1 MKIQKIRTAIRPGTK
16 TDPTSVDKLE
26 RGAMREFA
34 KRIRRISKGYI
45 QLLNRIPSEPVVN
58 RKYQFDLDPNYLSI
72 LLRDGEL
79 MVDEVLLNGGEF
91 GNFLF
96 LEYVSTAYERGTAQ
110 RVRKSSATINFLRA
124 YSTKHSNDTD
134 E

>member
-1 MKIQKIRTAIRPGTK
+1 
-16 TDPTSVDKLE
+16 
-26 RGAMREFA
+26 MREFA

-96 LEYVSTAYERGTAQ
+96 LEYV
-110 RVRKSSATINFLRA
+110 
-124 YSTKHSNDTD
+124 
-134 E
+134 